1 MSFEKVTV
9 AVITYNGEK
18 ILEECLSAIKSLDY
32 PDYEVMVVD
41 NHSTDQSVNLVRE
54 KFPEVKVL
62 EMDENRGPNPARN
75 VAILKSKTNYV
86 FLIDD
91 DTILTSHC
99 LSILMNAK
107 NVIPDVAV
115 CHPRIIYYDDRTR
128 IQQEGAEVHYIGA
141 AIVKNEDASI
151 KNTSTESVPTGAA
164 SGALLVDREKALHIG
179 LFDEDYFFGWTDG
192 QFTFRLTAS
201 GLKCLSVPRAIV
213 YHKATKRGLSKVFY
227 QVRNRWYFI
236 LQIYSLRT
244 IFLILPALAVYE
256 ISLLVF
262 LTMKGA
268 LLKYLKANMAVLQDF
283 GKLMKKRQKVQLLK
297 RLSDRE
303 LLHTGEINI
312 REDLLESKYAKVGRK
327 LLNRFFDL
335 YWKLIKD
342 FL

>member
-9 AVITYNGEK
+9 AVISYNREK
-18 ILEECLSAIKSLDY
+18 ILKECLSAIKCLDY

-41 NHSTDQSVNLVRE
+41 NLSTDGSVNLVRE

-75 VAILKSKTNYV
+75 VAILKSRANYV

-99 LSILMNAK
+99 LSILMNARD
-107 NVIPDVAV
+107 VISDVAV
-115 CHPRIIYYDDRTR
+115 CHPRIVYYDDRSR
-128 IQQEGAEVHYIGA
+128 IQQEGAEIHYIGA
-141 AIVKNEDASI
+141 AIVKNGDMLI
-151 KNTSTESVPTGAA
+151 KNASMESIPTGAA
-164 SGALLVDREKALHIG
+164 SGALLIDREKALDIG

-213 YHKATKRGLSKVFY
+213 YHKMAKRGLSKAFY

-236 LQIYSLRT
+236 LQMYSLKT
-244 IFLILPALAVYE
+244 IFLILPALIVYE
-256 ISLLVF
+256 FSLLGY
-262 LTMKGA
+262 LTMKGV

-283 GKLMKKRQKVQLLK
+283 GKLMKKRQRIQLLK

-312 REDLLESKYAKVGRK
+312 REDLLESKYVKIGRK
-327 LLNRFFDL
+327 LLNRFLDS
-335 YWKLIKD
+335 YWKLVKD

>member
-18 ILEECLSAIKSLDY
+18 LLEECLSAIKSLDY
-32 PDYEVMVVD
+32 PDYEVTVVD
-41 NHSTDQSVNLVRE
+41 NHSTDQSVNLVRK
-54 KFPEVKVL
+54 KFPEVKVW

-75 VAILKSKTNYV
+75 TAILKSKANYV

-91 DTILTSHC
+91 DTVLTPHC
-99 LSILMNAK
+99 LSVLMNAK
-107 NVIPDVAV
+107 NIIPDVAV

-141 AIVKNEDASI
+141 AIVKNGDMLI
-151 KNTSTESVPTGAA
+151 KNTSTESKPTGAA
-164 SGALLVDREKALHIG
+164 SGALLVDREKAVRIG
-179 LFDEDYFFGWTDG
+179 LLDEDYFFGWTDG

-201 GLKCLSVPRAIV
+201 GFKCLGVPGAIV

-236 LQIYSLRT
+236 LQVYSLRT

-262 LTMKGA
+262 LTMKGV
-268 LLKYLKANMAVLQDF
+268 LLKYLKANMAVLQNF
-283 GKLMKKRQKVQLLK
+283 GKLMKKRQKIQSLK
-297 RLSDRE
+297 KVRDSE
-303 LLHTGEINI
+303 LLHTGEIKI
-312 REDLLESKYAKVGRK
+312 RQDLLDSKYAEMGTK
-327 LLNRFFDL
+327 LLNRLLDS

>member
-18 ILEECLSAIKSLDY
+18 ILEECLAAIRSLDY
-32 PDYEVMVVD
+32 PNYQVMIVD
-41 NHSTDQSVNLVRE
+41 NHSTDGSVNLVRE

-62 EMDENRGPNPARN
+62 EMDENRGPNPARDI
-75 VAILKSKTNYV
+75 AILKSETNYI
-86 FLIDD
+86 FLVDD
-91 DTILTSHC
+91 DTILASHC
-99 LSILMNAK
+99 LSILMDARNT
-107 NVIPDVAV
+107 IPDVAV
-115 CHPRIIYYDDRTR
+115 CHPRIVYYDDRTR
-128 IQQEGAEVHYIGA
+128 IQHEGAEVHYIGA
-141 AIVKNEDASI
+141 AILRNAGMST
-151 KNTSTESVPTGAA
+151 KNTSVESIPISAA
-164 SGALLVDREKALHIG
+164 SGTLLIDREKILPIG
-179 LFDEDYFFGWTDG
+179 LFDEDYFFGWEDG
-192 QFTFRLTAS
+192 EFTFRLTAS

-256 ISLLVF
+256 LLQLVF
-262 LTMKGA
+262 LTTKGA

-283 GKLMKKRQKVQLLK
+283 GKIMKKRQKVQLLK
-297 RLSDRE
+297 KLSDRE

-312 REDLLESKYAKVGRK
+312 RQDLLDNKQVKMGK
-327 LLNRFFDL
+327 KFLNRVLDL
-335 YWKLIKD
+335 YWKLIKN

>member
-9 AVITYNGEK
+9 AVITYNRER
-18 ILEECLSAIKSLDY
+18 ILEECLSAIKSLNY

-41 NHSTDQSVNLVRE
+41 NRSTDGSVNLVRE

-62 EMDENRGPNPARN
+62 EMGENRGPNPARN
-75 VAILKSKTNYV
+75 AAMLKSRANYV

-99 LSILMNAK
+99 LSILMNARD
-107 NVIPDVAV
+107 VIPDIAV
-115 CHPRIIYYDDRTR
+115 CHPRIVYYDDRSR

-141 AIVKNEDASI
+141 AIIRNGDMLI
-151 KNTSTESVPTGAA
+151 KNASMESISTGAA
-164 SGALLVDREKALHIG
+164 SGALLIDRKRALRIG

-213 YHKATKRGLSKVFY
+213 YHKMAKRGLSKVFY

-236 LQIYSLRT
+236 LQMYSLRT
-244 IFLILPALAVYE
+244 IFLILPALVVYE

-262 LTMKGA
+262 LTMKG
-268 LLKYLKANMAVLQDF
+268 LLLEYLKANMAVLQDF

-312 REDLLESKYAKVGRK
+312 REDLLENKYVKIGRK
-327 LLNRFFDL
+327 LLNRFLDS